1 MTITNPE
8 SGAELGAPLL
18 SLEDL
23 THWTRIPK
31 STLYS
36 LISDSRGPR
45 CFKIGRSLRFRAT
58 DVEEWLNALTNQ
70 RDAVA

>member
-1 MTITNPE
+1 MTITIPD
-8 SGAELGAPLL
+8 SSAELGAPLL

-23 THWTRIPK
+23 TAWTRIPK